1 MHTYKFKV
9 GDRVVYVAFGAPNEG
24 IGGTVVAVQKL
35 PNASGTFGGPDF
47 YLRVIL
53 DTAEAIEDEDSSFLP
68 ENDYLTQSYIP
79 F

>member
-1 MHTYKFKV
+1 MSTSKFKV
-9 GDRVVYVAFGAPNEG
+9 GDRVVYVAFRALNEG
-24 IGGTVVAVQKL
+24 VGGTVVAVQRVEQ
-35 PNASGTFGGPDF
+35 GRRQFTGPDF

-53 DTAEAIEDEDSSFLP
+53 DTAEVIEDESSSFLP